1 MMIKI
6 LLYLLKEFYLFVKG
20 VSGTIFVD
28 KKSRFIKEQE
38 ASKIWCSLGLRTLLS
53 ESPLVGSVLFKGY

>member
-1 MMIKI
+1 MMIKL

-20 VSGTIFVD
+20 VSGTISVN

-38 ASKIWCSLGLRTLLS
+38 ASKIWCSLGLRTPLI
-53 ESPLVGSVLFKGY
+53 ESPLVGSIWFKGF

>member
-1 MMIKI
+1 MMIKL

-20 VSGTIFVD
+20 VSGTISVN

-38 ASKIWCSLGLRTLLS
+38 ASKI
-53 ESPLVGSVLFKGY
+53 